1 MIKEVQDCV
10 RGAAGGEKYVP
21 ESRGITLQHAFIQGR
36 ALFDTTSINSA
47 FVVLLFAHK
56 TLSVLL

>member
-21 ESRGITLQHAFIQGR
+21 ESRGITLQHAFI
-36 ALFDTTSINSA
+36 
-47 FVVLLFAHK
+47 
-56 TLSVLL
+56 